1 MDIDNLL
8 AEMYARH
15 YGEILNAYVLPI
27 IPFNTSEEH
36 TSFRGTISLSPS
48 ILMALT
54 EEIIQGL
61 INQGFKKFVIVT
73 GHGGANW
80 ISACVKHL
88 NYSLRTVVGH
98 TALSSERISTS
109 ANTVLTL
116 R

>member
-80 ISACVKHL
+80 ISACVKPL